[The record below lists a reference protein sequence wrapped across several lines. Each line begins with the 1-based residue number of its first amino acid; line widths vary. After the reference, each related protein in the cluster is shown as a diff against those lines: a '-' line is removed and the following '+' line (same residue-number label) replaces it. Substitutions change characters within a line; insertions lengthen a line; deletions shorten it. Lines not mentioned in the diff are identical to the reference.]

1 MGNGLC
7 QQGDCIFACKKN
19 GTIWYKSYPTEVDE
33 VRKGNYP
40 RCEISTWITTQAWV
54 GYNRCEEIH
63 QAVFFAFTKMS
74 DMYMCGLEID
84 HINRLRTDNRF
95 INLRAISHKENVVNS
110 KTSCRRNVSL
120 KRKSHNVSNSPDF

>member
-1 MGNGLC
+1 M
-7 QQGDCIFACKKN
+7 QKN
-19 GTIWYKSYPTEVDE
+19 GTIWYKSYPTEVNE
-33 VRKGNYP
+33 VSKGNYP

-54 GYNRCEEIH
+54 GYNRCGEIH

-95 INLRAISHKENVVNS
+95 VNL
-110 KTSCRRNVSL
+110 
-120 KRKSHNVSNSPDF
+120 